1 MTTETEVA
9 HADVARIIELDER
22 KRALEEEIDR
32 IKFERRTLEERV
44 MEQWAE
50 AGVQHVRQQGMTV
63 YLRRD
68 VWAGIHEEFKTAAPY
83 AFMRADLGHMLSVN
97 SQTLSAYVRELER
110 KGEEAPEEIARL
122 IRTTEQFSIRSRR
135 AP

>member
-9 HADVARIIELDER
+9 HADVARLIELDER
-22 KRALEEEIDR
+22 RHELEGQLDQ
-32 IKFERRTLEERV
+32 IKYERKVLEERL

-50 AGVQHVRQQGMTV
+50 AGVQHVRQNGMTV

-68 VWAGIHEEFKTAAPY
+68 VWAGIDAEYKTSAPY

-110 KGEEAPEEIARL
+110 KGEEAPEDIRQL
-122 IRTTEQFSIRSRR
+122 IRTTEQFSIRTRR
-135 AP
+135 S